1 MRISTEGLVQ
11 LNQINTASEVGIA
24 VLDKGLETLEQAGQ
38 GLVNMIDKAAMERS
52 INPHIGGNFDMM
64 V

>member
-11 LNQINTASEVGIA
+11 LNQTNTASRVGVA
-24 VLDKGLETLEQAGQ
+24 VLDNTMETMETLGQ
-38 GLVNMIDKAAMERS
+38 GMMDMIDKAAMERS
-52 INPHIGGNFDMM
+52 VNPHIGGNFDIL

>member
-11 LNQINTASEVGIA
+11 LNQINTASKVGVA
-24 VLDKGLETLEQAGQ
+24 VLDKGLETMETLGQ
-38 GLVNMIDKAAMERS
+38 GMVDMINAAAMERS
-52 INPHIGGNFDMM
+52 VNPHIGSNFDMI

>member
-11 LNQINTASEVGIA
+11 LNQINTASKVGVA
-24 VLDKGLETLEQAGQ
+24 VLDNTMETMEKLGQ
-38 GLVNMIDKAAMERS
+38 GMVDMIDAAAMERS
-52 INPHIGGNFDMM
+52 VNPHIGGNFDML

>member
-1 MRISTEGLVQ
+1 MNISTEGLVQ
-11 LNQINTASEVGIA
+11 LNQVNTASQVSIA

-38 GLVNMIDKAAMERS
+38 GLVDMIDKAAMERS
-52 INPHIGGNFDMM
+52 IIPYIGGNFDML